1 MKTVFRF
8 FTKYSHEAERVLK
21 RASRGVNVHLLLRFQ
36 NYFFGF
42 ESECIAREFWR
53 SFCKSAPD
61 KGEKSRLG
69 FEMGD
74 VRASMN
80 DGFTGT
86 NLEIIRSSIVIYKAM
101 LQVIPAENS

>member
-21 RASRGVNVHLLLRFQ
+21 RASRGVNVHLLLRFE

-42 ESECIAREFWR
+42 EGECIAREIWR
-53 SFCKSAPD
+53 SFCKSAPV
-61 KGEKSRLG
+61 KGETSRLG
-69 FEMGD
+69 FGMGD

-86 NLEIIRSSIVIYKAM
+86 NLDLERGWA
-101 LQVIPAENS
+101 